1 MSYID
6 AQNILDMRRAG
17 ANMPVEVVNRALELT
32 GDINPQYT
40 ITEAINE
47 LKGAV

>member
-1 MSYID
+1 MTYFD

-17 ANMPVEVVNRALELT
+17 ANMPENVVNRALELT
-32 GDINPQYT
+32 GDITPQYT
-40 ITEAINE
+40 ITEAIND